1 MVYLTSSG
9 VAAST
14 ANLFV
19 STSNNVGIGTTVPT
33 ANLHVTGNIYASNS
47 VTTTNLV
54 TAGIT
59 SNATTTTFNYDT
71 LTIPFMSVTTLNVA
85 STSNTLTQS
94 IQGSAGQTSLTVIG
108 NVYVSNAMTTTNV
121 FATTVSASTQF
132 SGPGTGL
139 TGSAASLS
147 VGGSAGSLSATLGL
161 TSGGTGQTSAQTAM
175 NALAGAV
182 TSTQYLRGNGTNVV
196 MSAIQAGDVP
206 TLNQNT
212 SGSAGSL
219 STTYTAGRILYGAGS
234 GVPTTV
240 STLFYDSG
248 NGRLGIGTASPTA
261 PLHVGDGTA
270 YQNGTTTITKLALMD
285 STVATIGTVNIQMGK
300 ASSTYDSFF
309 LSYVNLG
316 ASSASNYAAFNW
328 YNGAT
333 TMAIQASGN
342 VGIGTVSPSYPL
354 HVVGQV
360 ATGSA
365 ASYYFNINGGFSAIT
380 TAWNTGIYS
389 QYYVTSTSG
398 FAAWSDSRIKKNVR
412 AIENSLS
419 AINKL
424 RPINYNYIDA
434 AYGQQVKAGLI
445 AQEVREVLPDSV
457 SKTTAFVPNIYK
469 AATALTSNT
478 VTLDG
483 HGLVPGDKVRLVS
496 EINANIETKIIS
508 VDGPVFTVEADLT
521 KETRLF
527 VFGKEVEDFLILDY
541 DHVFNVAVGAIQELS
556 SENTALKQSLAS
568 ATARLDS
575 LEARLAAA
583 GI

>member
-1 MVYLTSSG
+1 MGGDTIEIGAGRTADG
-9 VAAST
+9 VAFIDFHAAEGT
-14 ANLFV
+14 YPDYAARIARFGGANATLQF
-19 STSNNVGIGTTVPT
+19 IQRGT
-33 ANLHVTGNIYASNS
+33 GEISY
-47 VTTTNLV
+47 V
-54 TAGIT
+54 TADAADHAWYT
-59 SNATTTTFNYDT
+59 SNAEKMR
-71 LTIPFMSVTTLNVA
+71 LT
-85 STSNTLTQS
+85 
-94 IQGSAGQTSLTVIG
+94 
-108 NVYVSNAMTTTNV
+108 
-121 FATTVSASTQF
+121 
-132 SGPGTGL
+132 
-139 TGSAASLS
+139 AA
-147 VGGSAGSLSATLGL
+147 
-161 TSGGTGQTSAQTAM
+161 
-175 NALAGAV
+175 
-182 TSTQYLRGNGTNVV
+182 
-196 MSAIQAGDVP
+196 
-206 TLNQNT
+206 
-212 SGSAGSL
+212 
-219 STTYTAGRILYGAGS
+219 
-234 GVPTTV
+234 
-240 STLFYDSG
+240 
-248 NGRLGIGTASPTA
+248 GRLGIGTTSP
-261 PLHVGDGTA
+261 G
-270 YQNGTTTITKLALMD
+270 
-285 STVATIGTVNIQMGK
+285 
-300 ASSTYDSFF
+300 
-309 LSYVNLG
+309 
-316 ASSASNYAAFNW
+316 
-328 YNGAT
+328 
-333 TMAIQASGN
+333 
-342 VGIGTVSPSYPL
+342 YPL

-434 AYGQQVKAGLI
+434 AYGQQMKAGLI

-508 VDGPVFTVEADLT
+508 VDGSIFTVEADLT

-575 LEARLAAA
+575 LESRLAAA

>member
-1 MVYLTSSG
+1 MTGPTGATGPTGLTGPTGATGPTGLTGTNGTNGTNGAVGPTGPTGPAPSGNAGDLVYLSSSG
-9 VAAST
+9 VAAAAT
-14 ANLFV
+14 A
-19 STSNNVGIGTTVPT
+19 S
-33 ANLHVTGNIYASNS
+33 HW
-47 VTTTNLV
+47 
-54 TAGIT
+54 
-59 SNATTTTFNYDT
+59 D
-71 LTIPFMSVTTLNVA
+71 
-85 STSNTLTQS
+85 NT
-94 IQGSAGQTSLTVIG
+94 
-108 NVYVSNAMTTTNV
+108 
-121 FATTVSASTQF
+121 
-132 SGPGTGL
+132 
-139 TGSAASLS
+139 
-147 VGGSAGSLSATLGL
+147 
-161 TSGGTGQTSAQTAM
+161 
-175 NALAGAV
+175 
-182 TSTQYLRGNGTNVV
+182 
-196 MSAIQAGDVP
+196 
-206 TLNQNT
+206 
-212 SGSAGSL
+212 
-219 STTYTAGRILYGAGS
+219 
-234 GVPTTV
+234 
-240 STLFYDSG
+240 
-248 NGRLGIGTASPTA
+248 NGRLGIGTASP
-261 PLHVGDGTA
+261 GTA
-270 YQNGTTTITKLALMD
+270 LE
-285 STVATIGTVNIQMGK
+285 VIGTIQTPALINITNNDPGDLISKRYGSADRYGIGQYNSGIMRIF
-300 ASSTYDSFF
+300 SPSFGSVRISRPTDDVRTGAAGF
-309 LSYVNLG
+309 ADMMTILG
-316 ASSASNYAAFNW
+316 
-328 YNGAT
+328 T
-333 TMAIQASGN
+333 GN
-342 VGIGTVSPSYPL
+342 VGIGTTSPGYPL

-365 ASYYFNINGGFSAIT
+365 ASYYFNIYGGFSAIT

-434 AYGQQVKAGLI
+434 AYGQQMKAGLI

-469 AATALTSNT
+469 AATALSSNT

-575 LEARLAAA
+575 LESRLAAA